1 MLLFFPLPKKYM
13 ILQHVS
19 GGDLENTRKLLSGSV
34 LKNHALQTAPLL
46 PWTESQG
53 MAIEVPDRFGDPNIK
68 ESMFHFLLGS
78 WEAASPCS
86 SLCHHGL
93 DRQKHLYWVPRQT
106 DLRKIHRAFMCPS
119 GVQGQQVLFHGTDI
133 V

>member
-1 MLLFFPLPKKYM
+1 
-13 ILQHVS
+13 
-19 GGDLENTRKLLSGSV
+19 
-34 LKNHALQTAPLL
+34 
-46 PWTESQG
+46 
-53 MAIEVPDRFGDPNIK
+53 
-68 ESMFHFLLGS
+68 MFHFLSGS

-119 GVQGQQVLFHGTDI
+119 GVQGQQILFHGTDI
-133 V
+133 VQHLRLRLGDLEDGDAIVHVM